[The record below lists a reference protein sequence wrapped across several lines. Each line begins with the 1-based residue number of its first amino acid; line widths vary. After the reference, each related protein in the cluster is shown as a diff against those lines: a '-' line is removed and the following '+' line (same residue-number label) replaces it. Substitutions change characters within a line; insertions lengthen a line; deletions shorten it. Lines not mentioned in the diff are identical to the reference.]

1 MSTRRTYKK
10 RKYGK
15 LFSPSVYQVAK
26 QLERQKRI
34 ADANRNYSNITSFLN
49 QGATVDTW
57 DGTQMVQQPL
67 GARIGQLAVMGK
79 GKYGWRKAS
88 RGLGADIY
96 SAFGGS
102 RKAGRRAGGLAYGL
116 VRHATGGQN
125 LADLAMSYAGGGG
138 YIPRT
143 RGSGSYN
150 LNSLIQGSSVQV
162 PQMQGSDEIGTIVV
176 THKEFLGTISGSTN
190 FENVGF
196 SINPGLATS
205 FPWLSQIAANYEEYS
220 FEQLV
225 YCYTSLL
232 SETTSTGSVGQIIMT
247 TNYNAGQQIYQ
258 TTNGMLN
265 NIGTVSGRPIDSPI
279 IHGVECDD
287 EKNVQDS
294 HFVRTGSVPVGQ
306 DVKTYDLGVFQLAT
320 EGMPSTGQLQGQ
332 LWVSYQCTL
341 RKPRLFSAL
350 GRSIRMDIW
359 KSTDNIS
366 EAKYTGNPMAKSLGN
381 NIGTVIIPISQGFR
395 VQFPTD
401 NVDGVY
407 RLDVIYRKAE
417 GAPLITGP
425 EYKYINAA
433 AYQPVANAM
442 FWTGTPEIA
451 FVADEGGG
459 GPYAC
464 LFSNIFVLNGD
475 NIDACAIEL
484 EFAMETFI
492 ANDLSVIVTQLN
504 PDQVAS
510 TGVNMPPEWPVI
522 YN

>member
-1 MSTRRTYKK
+1 MSTKRTYKK

-15 LFSPSVYQVAK
+15 MFSPSVYQVAK

-34 ADANRNYSNITSFLN
+34 ADATRNYNTISPYLSDVN
-49 QGATVDTW
+49 VDYW
-57 DGTQMVQQPL
+57 DGTQMAKGTFSDRV
-67 GARIGQLAVMGK
+67 AQLALAGK
-79 GKYGWRKAS
+79 GKYGWRKAA
-88 RGLGADIY
+88 RGAGGDLFH
-96 SAFGGS
+96 AFGGS
-102 RKAGRRAGGLAYGL
+102 RKAGRRVGGLAYGAI
-116 VRHATGGQN
+116 RHATGGQN
-125 LADLAMSYAGGGG
+125 LVDLAKSYAGMGG

-143 RGSGSYN
+143 RGSGSYQ
-150 LNSLIQGSSVQV
+150 LNSLVQGSSIQV
-162 PQMQGSDEIGTIVV
+162 PQMMGSDEIGTIVV
-176 THKEFLGTISGSTN
+176 SHKEFLGTISGSTN

-196 SINPGLATS
+196 ALNPGLATS

-225 YCYTSLL
+225 FCYTSLL

-247 TNYNAGQQIYQ
+247 TNYNAGQPIYQ

-294 HFVRTGSVPVGQ
+294 HFIRTGAVPIGQ

-350 GRSIRMDIW
+350 GRSIRMDVH
-359 KSTDNIS
+359 KSSSGIS
-366 EAKYTGNPMAKSLGN
+366 VEKMTGNPVASCPAN
-381 NIGTVIIPISQGFR
+381 NIGTVLIPTENELK

-401 NVDGVY
+401 NVDG
-407 RLDVIYRKAE
+407 IYRVDLIYKKAE
-417 GAPLITGP
+417 ADGG
-425 EYKYINAA
+425 E
-433 AYQPVANAM
+433 PVAPSFDFQNCSPYLPTAHAV
-442 FWTGTPEIA
+442 FWGENSYVFFMSPVTGVNDCITSI
-451 FVADEGGG
+451 
-459 GPYAC
+459 Y
-464 LFSNIFVLNGD
+464 IVLDGN
-475 NIDACAIEL
+475 NIDPCS
-484 EFAMETFI
+484 MTMSWRYSTFS
-492 ANDLSVIVTQLN
+492 ATNMSCLVTQVN
-504 PDQVAS
+504 PDIVAS
-510 TGVNMPPEWPVI
+510 TGTNLPPEWPVV